1 MIVMDRRILETKYE
15 KLCSIIKSKKKVLIA
30 FSGGVDSSLL
40 AAVSKRILGRNA
52 IAVTITSPM
61 LSSSELKD
69 AKIIAREIGIKHVV
83 VEDGI
88 CGEVIENPKD
98 RCYHCKKD
106 EISILREIAGKNRIE
121 SILAGTNA
129 DDFRDYRPGNMA
141 FIEDG
146 ISLPLAD
153 AGITKSE
160 VREIAKKIGLSNS
173 EKPSMACLASRIPYG
188 ERITEDRLKMVEK
201 AEEFIKKLNINQ
213 VRVRHYKEIARI
225 EVPEGDF
232 PKILKNKKRIANKLK
247 SIGFKYITLDI
258 EGYRTGS
265 MNKAFE

>member
-1 MIVMDRRILETKYE
+1 MDKNLKEKYK
-15 KLCSIIKSKKKVLIA
+15 KLCSIIKSQKKVLIA

-52 IAVTITSPM
+52 IAVTINSPM
-61 LSSSELKD
+61 LPNSEMRD
-69 AKIIAREIGIKHVV
+69 AKKIAKEIGIKHIIA
-83 VEDGI
+83 EDGI
-88 CGEVIENPKD
+88 TEEKISSNPTD

-129 DDFRDYRPGNMA
+129 DDFRDYRPGNRA